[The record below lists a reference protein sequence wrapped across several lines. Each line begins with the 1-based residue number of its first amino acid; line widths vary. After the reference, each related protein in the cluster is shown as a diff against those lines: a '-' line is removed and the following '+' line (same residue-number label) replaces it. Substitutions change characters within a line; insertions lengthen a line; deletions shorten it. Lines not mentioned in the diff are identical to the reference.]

1 MLPDVIN
8 SAGLALDIVAVILLF
23 FYGLPAEVR
32 KEQMMTWGE
41 DAEQVRKWNRNKK
54 ISRLALALLVFGF
67 LLQLVSNWM

>member
-1 MLPDVIN
+1 M
-8 SAGLALDIVAVILLF
+8 F
-23 FYGLPAEVR
+23 
-32 KEQMMTWGE
+32 TWGE